1 MGVLLIGILQF
12 ILFTLNNS
20 NMKNYFCI
28 AFFVATIL
36 FIGGCIIRYPDWRL
50 IVKNETQL
58 NIYVTPQNNTLE
70 PEPPARLG
78 FMLPEYLVE
87 KGNSIKMKM
96 TGGKHA
102 WEDYINESPD
112 KKLHLYIF
120 SEDTLKKYTT
130 EQVIEG
136 KKYLKRIDISVDE
149 LKAKD
154 WKIVYSDED

>member
-1 MGVLLIGILQF
+1 
-12 ILFTLNNS
+12 
-20 NMKNYFCI
+20 MKKKF
-28 AFFVATIL
+28 
-36 FIGGCIIRYPDWRL
+36 FIGVVIFSIASCVIRYGDVRL
-50 IVKNETQL
+50 QVYNSSQM
-58 NIYVTPQNNTLE
+58 NIYVQPDNDLSVLA
-70 PEPPARLG
+70 PHADIG
-78 FMLPEYLVE
+78 FQLDKYFI
-87 KGNSIKMKM
+87 KSDSSIRMKKP
-96 TGGKHA
+96 GGKHA